1 MQKSKIILN
10 QIIILSLIYL
20 NYSIANNYYSYYK
33 LSGTPGRYWIWGL
46 PRYIAL
52 ILLIFL
58 IMLTRFLSQTD
69 FNYHFCFTRIMIFA
83 PLYSY
88 LLLILG
94 FKNVII
100 SLLQISNL
108 QEASEAIAFG
118 YMLFIIT
125 LTAISCVSFSIEF
138 ITQFKKESEF

>member
-1 MQKSKIILN
+1 MQKSKIVLN

-20 NYSIANNYYSYYK
+20 NYCIANNYYSYYK
-33 LSGTPGRYWIWGL
+33 LSGTPGRYWIWDL
-46 PRYIAL
+46 PRYVAL

-69 FNYHFCFTRIMIFA
+69 FNYHFCFTHIMIFA

-88 LLLILG
+88 LLLVLG

-108 QEASEAIAFG
+108 QKASEAIAFG

-138 ITQFKKESEF
+138 IAQFKKESAF